1 MLHETGNSN
10 LGNGLLKYK
19 TTCLG
24 GDEWGGGEE
33 RPESGISKWVL

>member
-10 LGNGLLKYK
+10 LGNELLKYK

-24 GDEWGGGEE
+24 GDEE
-33 RPESGISKWVL
+33 RPESGISK